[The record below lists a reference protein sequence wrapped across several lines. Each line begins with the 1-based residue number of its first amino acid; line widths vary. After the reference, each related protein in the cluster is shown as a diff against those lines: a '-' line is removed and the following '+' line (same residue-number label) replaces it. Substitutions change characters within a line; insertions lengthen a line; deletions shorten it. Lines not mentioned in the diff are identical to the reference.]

1 MKGTETDE
9 KPPERFPMPTP
20 PAPTTPRTP
29 ASLKHQ
35 AVEWWVARHLGAVDD
50 EQRVA
55 QIASTLFNL
64 TWPLHQMPAA
74 ELKLLR
80 LAAAVHD
87 VGRAVDDDNHPVEGA
102 NMLLDDERLP
112 LTATERRL
120 LAYLTL
126 YHRGKVPA
134 AGADEVLAPSDDTER
149 MLDILAVLRAADALD
164 SRSLQSPRL
173 VFALV
178 GLGNSG
184 FGKSPAKASADP
196 ELRVTCYL
204 DTDCEKAK
212 KVYQRRKKFRLLEE
226 RFGCRVEIEVAHAE
240 ALQMVA

>member
-1 MKGTETDE
+1 
-9 KPPERFPMPTP
+9 MPTP
-20 PAPTTPRTP
+20 PAVTPARTP

-35 AVEWWVARHLGAVDD
+35 AVERWVARRLGSIEH

-87 VGRAVDDDNHPVEGA
+87 VGRAIDDENHPVEGA
-102 NMLLDDERLP
+102 NMLLDDEHLP
-112 LTATERRL
+112 LSATERRL

-126 YHRGKVPA
+126 HHRGKVPV
-134 AGADEVLAPSDDTER
+134 AGADEVLAPGDDAER
-149 MLDILAVLRAADALD
+149 MLDLLALLRAADALD

-178 GLGNSG
+178 GLGNPRA
-184 FGKSPAKASADP
+184 GKSPASDP

-204 DTDCEKAK
+204 DTDCEKAR
-212 KVYQRRKKFRLLEE
+212 KVYQRRKKFKLLEE